1 MGINVNP
8 YIFRE
13 YDIRGIVDK
22 DLTDEVVNHLGKAY
36 GTYVRRHGFENV
48 VIGYDGRQSS
58 PHLKEVL
65 IEGIL
70 STGCHVT
77 ELGICPTP
85 VLYFSIFHLN
95 KEGGIAIT
103 GSHNPPE
110 YNGFKICV
118 GKETIFGSQIQ
129 ELRRLIETQD
139 YETGQ
144 GSLDRYDIIPD
155 YLNFLKENITI
166 KKSHKIVLDAGNG
179 VAGLTAGRIFEML
192 GCEAICLYCDVDG
205 TFPNH
210 HPDPTVMANLEDIIN
225 TVRDQQA
232 EVGFAYD
239 GDGDRIGVIDEKG
252 NILWGDQLLIIF
264 ARDILKEHP
273 GAKIIGEV
281 KCSQLLFDDI
291 AKHGGVPIMWKVGH
305 SLIKGKLKEEKALLA
320 GEMSGHIFF
329 ADRYFGFD
337 DAVYASLRF
346 LEIMDKTGKRP
357 SELIA
362 DLPKTYSTP
371 EIRTE
376 CPEEIKFKIV
386 KMAQEYFPKHYKT
399 VTIDGVRIIFDD
411 GWALIR
417 ASNTQPVLVLR
428 FEAHSEKRLEEIRS
442 LVEGKLR
449 EFMTKAKG

>member
-1 MGINVNP
+1 MKVNP
-8 YIFRE
+8 LIFRE
-13 YDIRGIVDK
+13 YDIRGLVEK
-22 DLTDEVVNHLGKAY
+22 DLTDEFVEHLGKAY
-36 GTYVRRHGFENV
+36 GTYVLRHGYKNV

-58 PHLKEVL
+58 PHLKEAL
-65 IEGIL
+65 IQGIL
-70 STGCHVT
+70 STGCNVT
-77 ELGICPTP
+77 EIGMCPTP
-85 VLYFSIFHLN
+85 VLYFSIFHLD
-95 KEGGIAIT
+95 KGGGIAVT

-118 GKETIFGSQIQ
+118 GKETIFGEQIQ
-129 ELRRLIETQD
+129 ILRNLIENED
-139 YETGQ
+139 YEKGNGQ
-144 GSLDRYDIIPD
+144 REQYDIIPD
-155 YLNFLKENITI
+155 YLHFLKNNITI
-166 KKSHKIVLDAGNG
+166 KNQHKVVLDAGNG
-179 VAGLTAGRIFEML
+179 VAGLTAGPIFKEF
-192 GCEAICLYCDVDG
+192 GCDVTCLYCDIDG
-205 TFPNH
+205 NFPNH
-210 HPDPTVMANLEDIIN
+210 HPDPTVIKNLQDLIA
-225 TVRDQQA
+225 TVKKEKA

-273 GAKIIGEV
+273 AAKIIGEV

-291 AKHGGVPIMWKVGH
+291 AKHGGTPIMWKVGH
-305 SLIKGKLKEEKALLA
+305 SLIKNKLKEEKALLA

-346 LEIMDKTGKRP
+346 LEIMDKTGKKP

-376 CPEEIKFKIV
+376 CPDEIKFKVV
-386 KMAQEYFPKHYKT
+386 KMAQDYFPKHYKT
-399 VTIDGVRIIFDD
+399 VTIDGVRIIFED

-428 FEAHSEKRLEEIRS
+428 FEAQSEERLKEIRN
-442 LVEGKLR
+442 LVESKLK
-449 EFMTKAKG
+449 EFMKQAQA